1 MNVEQLKQHYM
12 VLSNTQ
18 LAKKINVGRTT
29 VWDWEKKGI
38 PPKTQA
44 FLELQTNG
52 AVKADIQP
60 ISA

>member
-1 MNVEQLKQHYM
+1 M

-18 LAKKINVGRTT
+18 LAKKIKVGRTT